1 MFASSVMAATSFPE
15 AAHDRPPT
23 APQGAAHQPL

>member
-1 MFASSVMAATSFPE
+1 MAATSFPE